1 MNMKIKLK
9 ALHIRN
15 FKGIAEYGFA
25 TNGESVNV
33 SGDNGTGKTSLYD
46 AFLWALFGKDST
58 DKTAFDWKP
67 LDKDNNEIHHL
78 ETEVEV
84 KLDIDGQEKVL
95 SRMTK
100 EDWVNK
106 RGSIHETFGGHT
118 TTYKID
124 GINAKQKDYK
134 AYLDELIGE
143 DTFRMLTNI
152 NYFPEKLDWKKRRQ
166 ILIDMAGDISDE
178 DVINSNSD
186 LKPLL
191 DLVGDK
197 SIDDI
202 TTLSKQR
209 MKEINKQIKEL
220 PSRIDE
226 VDRSLP
232 DLSELDKQALTD
244 KQALL
249 NKQIE
254 AKRSEISNIE
264 NGLEVGKLKQD
275 KKELQLHYKELEQE
289 HISENGK
296 QTDYLYEENKDL
308 NNQLIELKT
317 KLHAVE
323 SKEKDLT
330 NAIERGNER
339 IAELEKDNV
348 VFREKFIEKKKEQ
361 MEPFDEH
368 RTTCQTCGQ
377 ELPEDQLL
385 KVQENYQ
392 QQVEEFNSSKSQYL
406 EDINS
411 EGRKNN
417 EEIET
422 IKWKNKELQRS
433 IDSLD
438 TRSIQ
443 NEISD
448 VQEKLAT
455 IGERIN
461 HIESHATPFKDTE
474 KAKEVI
480 EQGEVINR
488 KIETLQNNAFESIAT
503 IQAEV
508 KELNNEVNEVFN
520 DLFKFTQHEKL
531 SKRKDEL
538 VEEEQLLSSEYGKLE
553 QRIFMLEEFVR
564 TKVNLLTESINNRF
578 KYVKF
583 KLFETKINGG
593 LEEVCEP
600 TVNGANY
607 STGLNNAARINA
619 GLDIVNTLMKEEGIT
634 VPVFIDNA
642 EGVNDFIDINTQL
655 ITLSVTKHKALRV
668 ETL

>member
-15 FKGIAEYGFA
+15 FKGITEYDFA

-143 DTFRMLTNI
+143 DTFKMLTNI

-232 DLSELDKQALTD
+232 DLSELEKQALTD

-275 KKELQLHYKELEQE
+275 KKKLQLHYKELEQE

-348 VFREKFIEKKKEQ
+348 GFREKFIEKKKEQ

-377 ELPEDQLL
+377 ALPEDQLL

-392 QQVEEFNSSKSQYL
+392 QQVEEFNSSKAQYL
-406 EDINS
+406 EDINN
-411 EGRKNN
+411 EGKRNN

-448 VQEKLAT
+448 VQEKLST

-461 HIESHATPFKDTE
+461 HIESHAAPFKDTE

-520 DLFKFTQHEKL
+520 ELFKFTQHEKL